1 MARHGEWAGLVG
13 EGQHEKRQA
22 FKGNNESGWHAIMG
36 EAGKGITE
44 SLLAQVGEVAA
55 VIERDGRLPP
65 EILERIYEERLF
77 KLFVPDELGGRMTPL
92 PEAARIFEQAAY
104 ADGSFGWL
112 VTIGSGG
119 GFFAATLPEET
130 AGTLFADRRA
140 VIAGSGHPTGVAK
153 AVPGGYQVSGS
164 WKYCSGAGYASFYTA
179 NCIVKRNGNA
189 ERPEDND
196 AGAATASDTGAG
208 AGADT
213 RAGAPQAPEIRSFAF
228 LPEQVE
234 IVRDWNAM
242 GLRATES
249 HTIRVADAFVPE
261 ARTFDIVSEPRYEDP
276 IYRYPFLPFAQV
288 SFAAVVL
295 GLGRRFLD
303 EAAALA
309 DAKRVEWD
317 RAYAGR
323 YGRASDAIAGRRRLL
338 AAAADRF
345 NGETESSWR
354 TFADTRVLP
363 DEEVRRVGDACVEVA
378 RSAVAAAHEIWPKLG
393 MTALMQREAV
403 NRVWRDLHTAAQ
415 HGVLNL

>member
-1 MARHGEWAGLVG
+1 
-13 EGQHEKRQA
+13 
-22 FKGNNESGWHAIMG
+22 MG
-36 EAGKGITE
+36 EMGKGISE
-44 SLLAQVGEVAA
+44 ALLAQVGEAA
-55 VIERDGRLPP
+55 AAIERDGRLPQ

-77 KLFVPDELGGRMTPL
+77 KLFVPEALGGRMTPL
-92 PEAARIFEQAAY
+92 PDAARIFEQAAY

-130 AGTLFADRRA
+130 AEALFADPRA

-153 AVPGGYQVSGS
+153 PVPGGYRVSGR

-179 NCIVKRNGNA
+179 NCIVERGGDGGQGN
-189 ERPEDND
+189 E
-196 AGAATASDTGAG
+196 
-208 AGADT
+208 GADDHAAD
-213 RAGAPQAPEIRSFAF
+213 RAGDRTDERAGDRIGERTDEQADDRTDDRTDDRAPEIRSFAF
-228 LPEQVE
+228 LPDQVE
-234 IVRDWNAM
+234 IIRDWNAM
-242 GLRATES
+242 GLQATES
-249 HTIRVADAFVPE
+249 HTIRVADAFVPDTY
-261 ARTFDIVSEPRYEDP
+261 TFDIASEPRYDDP

-309 DAKRVEWD
+309 GAKRGEWD

-323 YGRASDAIAGRRRLL
+323 YGRVSEAVEGQRKLL
-338 AAAADRF
+338 ETAADRF
-345 NGETESSWR
+345 YGETESSWQ
-354 TFADTRVLP
+354 TFGERRELP
-363 DEEVRRVGDACVEVA
+363 DETVRRVSGACVEAA
-378 RSAVAAAHEIWPKLG
+378 RSAACAAHAVWPMLG
-393 MTALMQREAV
+393 MTALMQRETV

>member
-1 MARHGEWAGLVG
+1 
-13 EGQHEKRQA
+13 
-22 FKGNNESGWHAIMG
+22 MG
-36 EAGKGITE
+36 ETGKGISE
-44 SLLAQVGEVAA
+44 ALLAQVGEAAA

-65 EILERIYEERLF
+65 DILERIYEERLF
-77 KLFVPDELGGRMTPL
+77 KLFVPEELDGRMTPL
-92 PEAARIFEQAAY
+92 PDAARIFEQAAY

-130 AGTLFADRRA
+130 AGALFEDRRA

-153 AVPGGYQVSGS
+153 VVPGGYHVNGS

-179 NCIVKRNGNA
+179 NCIVERSGSA
-189 ERPEDND
+189 ERLGDEND
-196 AGAATASDTGAG
+196 AAVGVGSP
-208 AGADT
+208 
-213 RAGAPQAPEIRSFAF
+213 RAPEIRSFAF

-242 GLRATES
+242 GLQATES
-249 HTIRVADAFVPE
+249 HTIRVPDAFVPD
-261 ARTFDIVSEPRYEDP
+261 AQTFDIASEPRYDDP

-303 EAAALA
+303 EAVALA

-323 YGRASDAIAGRRRLL
+323 HGRVSDAIAGQRRLL

-345 NGETESSWR
+345 YGEAESSWR
-354 TFADTRVLP
+354 TFADTHVLP
-363 DEEVRRVGDACVEVA
+363 DEAVQRVGEACVEAA
-378 RSAVAAAHEIWPKLG
+378 RLAIAAAHEIWPMLG